1 MGKKSFG
8 VSFSIHPNIKFSRE
22 AKQNMAL
29 PFLDVLVR
37 KTTDGLLKYT
47 VYRIPTQMDLY
58 LHTRSKHNPS
68 QKCSVLNTLTQ
79 QAKTVCDDD
88 NLDVEINHL
97 KKTFTFNV

>member
-37 KTTDGLLKYT
+37 KTTDGLLKHT
-47 VYRIPTQMDLY
+47 VYLHRWLSTFTQDLNTI
-58 LHTRSKHNPS
+58 HHR
-68 QKCSVLNTLTQ
+68 SVL
-79 QAKTVCDDD
+79 C
-88 NLDVEINHL
+88 
-97 KKTFTFNV
+97 